1 MPASA
6 QSGRCPRESISIFL
20 FIYFPSRPWR
30 SRPYGQ
36 NPRNC
41 IELFRPA
48 IHRWLASPHRPP
60 PSDAAEIPARRR
72 WRWRVRTN
80 RPTLAATQ
88 RCGRAGTG
96 AGVGGSERTDPHW
109 LQLSDAAE
117 PTLAP
122 ALAGQNGADARR
134 REGEKSGAYFST

>member
-1 MPASA
+1 MPAPV

-20 FIYFPSRPWR
+20 FIYFPSRPWQAALTAGIHAIA
-30 SRPYGQ
+30 SNSSDPQSIDGWQ
-36 NPRNC
+36 VL
-41 IELFRPA
+41 IDHRPA
-48 IHRWLASPHRPP
+48 MRQSPH
-60 PSDAAEIPARRR
+60 
-72 WRWRVRTN
+72 WRWGSERVNTHFSYS
-80 RPTLAATQ
+80 LAMRQ
-88 RCGRAGTG
+88 SFLRI
-96 AGVGGSERTDPHW
+96 GVGGSERTDPHW